1 LSVIIWIKAKGPF
14 LVVVLYVIIVLGP
27 GYIVVVIGCD
37 DQHTESN
44 KRVKGKYI
52 GFVMNSTEYLVSSSN
67 VMTRIVEMT
76 GLSHSMFVR
85 E

>member
-1 LSVIIWIKAKGPF
+1 MWIEAKGPS
-14 LVVVLYVIIVLGP
+14 LVVVLHIIIVLGP

-37 DQHTESN
+37 DQHTKSD
-44 KRVKGKYI
+44 KRVKGKYV

-67 VMTRIVEMT
+67 VMTRVVEMT